1 MFLPTRLICFTASLA
16 SAVAFAATPK
26 QSTEPVPAA
35 ARKTS
40 TVRFIMTNGLGRLNG
55 ERAFYRT
62 LLSQG
67 DAVHPDQGPFTL
79 EKLGL
84 SVLRSQDT
92 LFVTQNR
99 VTKEAILAAK
109 GKAPDT
115 QGTLRA
121 MAGPHVLG
129 FGLPAMGKEN
139 VTPTIPDF
147 VDPFLARELSATP
160 RQHVI
165 AIYTVE
171 GQHLL
176 AIDLTGKTNTVRWP
190 VSKDELFDTTGA
202 VGGYASGSER
212 FLFVARRSASLARAL
227 GIVDRLR
234 KDKSLPTA
242 YLDLGD
248 ALPSEDP
255 DAAVAVQSMLLQ
267 RSPIALTA
275 RRGELEAFA
284 VQPDLLAKKAYLIP
298 AQGKELQTG
307 KVVQVGSQRVQLS
320 LVGDGA
326 REGGAFL
333 PEGATPVNRQQSMTQ
348 ASQLEQTQQIPFA
361 MALAL
366 DAASAQQAAASPLF
380 DVVLAPVNKAL
391 GSLPPRAD
399 ISLNAR
405 NAAMGRALGARI
417 DISPEDVTELQVDLD
432 RKGNPTR
439 IHVIRHALAAE
450 RTLAPDAQLFEV
462 SGRQTKRQAPGL
474 PARSELGDDN
484 TVWTA
489 DELDQILGSLLM
501 QQIPKARLALVER
514 VEEPLTPV
522 VGKLPREALI
532 ALWQSL
538 DGRIVPAKLSGH
550 ALKQVFTLA
559 KKGEFPVPF
568 TLVGGEMKGPT
579 IQKRGVYAE
588 EMYRVVMTESV
599 FNAVNN
605 LLNQQNLLNKDNV
618 QADQL
623 DTYISKKSKLK
634 VWGKA
639 RTRGVDKFDPSQAK
653 QLIINGPPVEGL
665 VEAALAGE
673 KGLSPDTC
681 DKFLRHAGGKAR
693 HAFIVNI
700 KELDLGGHIQSSV
713 AQAETWRD
721 DKDNQFNVNADLKE
735 DFSLHLL
742 ANTGLE
748 LAYEGPA
755 VDTGVTGTFQF
766 FHTDRKGKP
775 IDDKIKAEYELRI
788 PMERLLEKPDKWTFS
803 PLAKASY
810 ETKLF
815 QYAPVIEA
823 LTDQTADSDDGKKW
837 LGGRKNKLEF
847 FVGTS
852 VRPPA
857 HTGHADVFRAGPIAR
872 LNLEEP
878 QDSHQAWNAGLQVAY
893 EDKWSWKPVTLKLTT
908 ELNGFIPF
916 TDVASLQK
924 DKEALELKANFKLLF
939 GIVGHL
945 SIAILGESL
954 TANTMKDP
962 ATFGSALKGGLAL
975 SYDQRFKWDW

>member
-1 MFLPTRLICFTASLA
+1 MFVSVRFICLAASLA
-16 SAVAFAATPK
+16 SAVAFAETPK

-35 ARKTS
+35 SRKTS
-40 TVRFIMTNGLGRLNG
+40 TVRFIMTNGLGQLNS

-62 LLSQG
+62 LLRQG
-67 DAVHPDQGPFTL
+67 DVVHPDQGPFTL
-79 EKLGL
+79 EKPGL

-92 LFVTQNR
+92 LFVTQSR
-99 VTKEAILAAK
+99 ISKEAILAAK
-109 GKAPDT
+109 GKTPDT
-115 QGTLRA
+115 QGTLRTI
-121 MAGPHVLG
+121 AGPHVLG
-129 FGLPAMGKEN
+129 FGLPVMEKKNA
-139 VTPTIPDF
+139 TPMIPNF
-147 VDPFLARELSATP
+147 TDPFLTRELSGTLQ
-160 RQHVI
+160 QHAL
-165 AIYTVE
+165 AIYTIE
-171 GQHLL
+171 GQQLL
-176 AIDLTGKTNTVRWP
+176 AVDLTGKTNTVRWP
-190 VSKDELFDTTGA
+190 DGKDELFYTTGA
-202 VGGYASGSER
+202 VGGYAQSSER
-212 FLFVARRSASLARAL
+212 FLFVARQSASLARAL

-242 YLDLGD
+242 YLDLGN
-248 ALPSEDP
+248 ALPPEDP

-275 RRGELEAFA
+275 RRGELESFA
-284 VQPDLLAKKAYLIP
+284 VQPNLLAKKAYLVP
-298 AQGKELQTG
+298 ARGEELQTG
-307 KVVQVGSQRVQLS
+307 KVVQVGSQRLQLS
-320 LVGDGA
+320 LVGDGTQ
-326 REGGAFL
+326 EGGAFL
-333 PEGATPVNRQQSMTQ
+333 PKGATPVNRQQSMTQ
-348 ASQLEQTQQIPFA
+348 ASQLEQARQIPFA

-380 DVVLAPVNKAL
+380 DVVVAPADRAL

-399 ISLNAR
+399 ISLNAQ

-417 DISPEDVTELQVDLD
+417 DISPEDVTELRVELD

-462 SGRQTKRQAPGL
+462 SGRQALQQSPGL
-474 PARSELGDDN
+474 PARGELGDGKN
-484 TVWTA
+484 VWTA
-489 DELDQILGSLLM
+489 DELDQILGSLLL
-501 QQIPKARLALVER
+501 QQVPKARSALIGQAR
-514 VEEPLTPV
+514 EPLTTV
-522 VGKLPREALI
+522 TGALPQEALT
-532 ALWQSL
+532 ALWQSVN
-538 DGRIVPAKLSGH
+538 GRVVLVKLSGH

-568 TLVGGEMKGPT
+568 TLVGGELKGPT
-579 IQKRGVYAE
+579 IQKRGVHAE
-588 EMYRVVMTESV
+588 EMYRVVMTERV
-599 FNAVNN
+599 FTAITTFLKKQGMLSSNSI
-605 LLNQQNLLNKDNV
+605 

-639 RTRGVDKFDPSQAK
+639 RTRGVDKFDPDHITQA
-653 QLIINGPPVEGL
+653 ITNSPRVEGL
-665 VEAALAGE
+665 VEAAFAEGRE
-673 KGLSPDTC
+673 LSTDAC
-681 DKFLRHAGGKAR
+681 GKFLRQANGKAR
-693 HAFIVNI
+693 HAFILDI
-700 KELDLGGHIQSSV
+700 KEIDLGGHIQSSV
-713 AQAETWRD
+713 ARAETWRD
-721 DKDNQFNVNADLKE
+721 DKDNQFNVNGDLLE
-735 DFSLHLL
+735 DFSLHVL

-766 FHTDRKGKP
+766 FHTDRNGKP
-775 IDDKIKAEYELRI
+775 IDDKIKAEYELRV

-823 LTDQTADSDDGKKW
+823 LTEQTADSDDGKKW
-837 LGGRKNKLEF
+837 LGDRKNKLEF
-847 FVGTS
+847 FLGTS

-857 HTGHADVFRAGPIAR
+857 HTGHANVFRAGPIAR
-872 LNLEEP
+872 LNLEELEDP
-878 QDSHQAWNAGLQVAY
+878 NQALNAGLQVAY
-893 EDKWSWKPVTLKLTT
+893 EDKWSWKPVTFKLTT

-916 TDVASLQK
+916 ADVASLQR
-924 DKEALELKANFKLLF
+924 DKEALELKLNGKLLF

-954 TANTMKDP
+954 TANTMKDLG
-962 ATFGSALKGGLAL
+962 TFGSALKGGLAL